1 MNGTDAGLI
10 RRESAVS
17 SGTLPFGIAVRE
29 SWWVAG
35 LSSVLVILLQIPY
48 LLGYTTAPANSIY
61 TGLLINVED
70 ANYITIIQR
79 GSEGAWTHSLRF
91 TSEPDVPAFLYVFYL
106 AWGHL
111 AGLLHIEATMM
122 WHIVRI
128 VMTVV
133 TFAVGFGFVN
143 LFVQTRAQRTVA
155 YLLAILGAGFDWFA
169 LPRETLAATSATPV
183 DLKMADAHLFS
194 AALTFP
200 HYLGS
205 ITLLTLLFW
214 CVIRLFAADGA
225 QAKLP
230 RGKIALLVVGGA
242 LANIGVALVY
252 PFFVILSCGVLA
264 FYVFLLMVQ
273 AHKILWRKI
282 WIVVALIVPVIPLA
296 LYYAF
301 TLAASELLRVWAA
314 QSQTLSPNPLH
325 YVLTFAPYL
334 ILAALELWRAAKHG
348 TRAEL
353 HPERRVLLWA
363 WVVVVAV
370 LVYAP
375 LGAQRRFLQ
384 GVQIPL
390 AILATLGWF
399 EVVLPRVMQARWFQS
414 LAQRPNYSAQGLVRL
429 LGVVLIVCLALSSA
443 YQWLSAVAETV
454 IAQPYP
460 LFRPRGEVEAM
471 DWLRGTA
478 HPDDVILSSYFSG
491 SYLPYRSGA
500 RVYLGHY
507 YETIHFQEKE
517 RNVDNF
523 FQSTTDDSARTRFL
537 SENQIRY
544 VFYGQAEQALGKFE
558 PQRASYLD
566 PIFENADAAVYAVR
580 IP

>member
-1 MNGTDAGLI
+1 MMESSASVGIHQETVSNGKQL
-10 RRESAVS
+10 
-17 SGTLPFGIAVRE
+17 FGIAFPA
-29 SWWVAG
+29 WLWVAV
-35 LSSVLVILLQIPY
+35 LSAAVVILLQIPY
-48 LLGYTTAPANSIY
+48 LLGYLTSPADTMY

-91 TSEPDVPAFLYVFYL
+91 TSEPDVPTFLYVFYL

-122 WHIVRI
+122 WHIARI
-128 VMTVV
+128 VMTIV
-133 TFAVGFGFVN
+133 TFAVAYGFVG
-143 LFVQTRAQRTVA
+143 LFVPTGSQRIVA
-155 YLLAILGAGFDWFA
+155 YLLAIVGAGFDWFA
-169 LPRETLAATSATPV
+169 LPGETLAATSATPV

-200 HYLGS
+200 HYLAS
-205 ITLLTLLFW
+205 ITLLMLLFW
-214 CVIRLFAADGA
+214 CVICLFARDGTSG
-225 QAKLP
+225 KLSS
-230 RGKIALLVVGGA
+230 GKFRSLVAAGA

-252 PFFVILSCGVLA
+252 PFFVILSCGVLTL
-264 FYVFLLMVQ
+264 YIFLLMVQ
-273 AHKILWRKI
+273 ARKILWRQV
-282 WIVVALIVPVIPLA
+282 WIVAALVVPVIPLA

-301 TLAASELLRVWAA
+301 TLATSELLRVWSA

-334 ILAALELWRAAKHG
+334 ILAGLEVWRAARHG

-353 HPERRVLLWA
+353 YPERRVLLWA
-363 WVVVVAV
+363 WVIVVAI

-399 EVVLPRVMQARWFQS
+399 EVVLPWVTQARWFQS
-414 LAQRPNYSAQGLVRL
+414 LSTRPNYSGQGLVRL
-429 LGVVLIVCLALSSA
+429 LCVFLVMVVALSSA
-443 YQWLSAVAETV
+443 YQWVSAVAETAV
-454 IAQPYP
+454 TQPYP
-460 LFRPRGEVEAM
+460 LFRPRGEVQAM
-471 DWLRGTA
+471 DWLRGKA
-478 HPDDVILSSYFSG
+478 HPEDVILSSYFSG

-507 YETIHFQEKE
+507 YETIHFADKE
-517 RNVDNF
+517 RDVDNF
-523 FQSTTDDSARTRFL
+523 FQSSIDNTARVQFL

-544 VFYGQAEQALGKFE
+544 VFYGQAERALGKFD
-558 PQRASYLD
+558 PSQASYLL
-566 PIFENADAAVYAVR
+566 PVFKNADAVVYVVKL
-580 IP
+580 P